1 MKYLRFTLSALALF
15 SLSVLPAQEG
25 MMKSGK
31 EAENEIASTTT
42 EKTYKVLMGD
52 KVIQNSVR
60 INTTVS
66 QPVKLADKD
75 AGMVNQDRVFPK
87 KKIVKTVKIDNDSD
101 DAYDDY
107 IRFSY
112 KAYTPTDF
120 VLIAS
125 DDELMVA
132 LDKGENLELLEQ
144 PRFLISEIQ
153 DGKQSFVFTDDNGK
167 NVELYIEEYKSMN
180 SDSAM

>member
-1 MKYLRFTLSALALF
+1 MKYLKLTLSALAIL
-15 SLSVLPAQEG
+15 SLSVLSAQDE
-25 MMKSGK
+25 MMNSSKD
-31 EAENEIASTTT
+31 AENEITSTST

-60 INTTVS
+60 INTTLY
-66 QPVKLADKD
+66 QPVELADKD

-112 KAYTPTDF
+112 NAYAPTDF
-120 VLIAS
+120 VLIAN
-125 DDELMVA
+125 DTEIMVA

-153 DGKQSFVFTDDNGK
+153 DGKQTFVFTDGNGK
-167 NVELYIEEYKSMN
+167 DVELFIEEYKSMN
-180 SDSAM
+180 PDSTM